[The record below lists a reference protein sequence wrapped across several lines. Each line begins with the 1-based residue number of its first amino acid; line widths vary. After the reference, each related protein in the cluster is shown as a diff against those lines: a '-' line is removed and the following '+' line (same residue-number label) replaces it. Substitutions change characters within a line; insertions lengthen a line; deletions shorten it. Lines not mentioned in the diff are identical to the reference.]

1 MDSLTKYNSLVPSII
16 GRQTNDNLYILFS
29 AVIGSVLLA
38 ISAKIQIPLTP
49 VPVTLQT
56 LVVLVMAMFLG
67 WRAAGAACILYLG
80 EGALGLPVFAQG
92 GGLPY
97 LIGPTGGY
105 LFGFLFA
112 SLVLGYL
119 SERGWDR
126 SIILTFF
133 AMTIGTVIIYF
144 FGVFWLAIIK
154 DLNTAIAFGLLP
166 FLTPDILKIFLGT
179 CLISAGWEVR
189 NKYF

>member
-1 MDSLTKYNSLVPSII
+1 M
-16 GRQTNDNLYILFS
+16 
-29 AVIGSVLLA
+29 
-38 ISAKIQIPLTP
+38 
-49 VPVTLQT
+49 
-56 LVVLVMAMFLG
+56 
-67 WRAAGAACILYLG
+67 
-80 EGALGLPVFAQG
+80 
-92 GGLPY
+92 PY
-97 LIGPTGGY
+97 LIVPTGGY

-166 FLTPDILKIFLGT
+166 LLTPDILKIFLGT